1 MITQKFQQLLL
12 QYLVWNDNSEIN
24 KYDMFIWCS
33 INIIILDA

>member
-24 KYDMFIWCS
+24 QYDMFILCS